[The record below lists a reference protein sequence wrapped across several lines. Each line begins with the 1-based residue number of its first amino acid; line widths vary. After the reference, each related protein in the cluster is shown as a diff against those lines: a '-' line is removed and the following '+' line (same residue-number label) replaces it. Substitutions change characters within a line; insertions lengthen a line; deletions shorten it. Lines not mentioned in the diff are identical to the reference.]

1 MENQQKKGV
10 SRRQFLGT
18 AAIGMAGVAL
28 FSPLGSCKPKAVAT
42 STDIKLGFIGM
53 GQQAM
58 FLLNGFMQIPGVEV
72 VAGCDVY
79 GVKRQRFEKR
89 VKAFY
94 EKAGKKAEVQ
104 TYEKFEE
111 LLARPD
117 INAVVIAV
125 PDHSHARIAI
135 AALKAGKDVYL
146 EKPMTF
152 TIKEGQELKKVVRE
166 NNRIFGLG
174 SQQRSSAEFQHAVK
188 LVQEGAIGKITK
200 VNAYVGAPP
209 KPYDLPE
216 ETLPADLNW
225 DLWLGSLPNPIHY
238 NSQLNPPITI
248 EPEQNEQFW
257 GGWRWYK
264 EMGGGFTTDWGA
276 HMFDIAQWGLGMDK
290 NGPVEISP
298 IGDGTEFMQFKYA
311 NGVVMSSEPFNEEK
325 MKGVKF
331 WGENGWIEVS
341 RGYFKASD
349 SKFDLPESAT
359 KTDGPYETRIP
370 HQINFIEA
378 VRDRKDPVVSVE
390 IGHSSCTVCTLG
402 NIACELKRTVKWD
415 PVNEVFVDDLDGA
428 ATKLMHYEY
437 RAGYTLV

>member
-1 MENQQKKGV
+1 
-10 SRRQFLGT
+10 
-18 AAIGMAGVAL
+18 
-28 FSPLGSCKPKAVAT
+28 
-42 STDIKLGFIGM
+42 M

-58 FLLNGFMQIPGVEV
+58 YLLSGFLQIPGVEI

-79 GVKRQRFEKR
+79 GVKRKRFEKR

-94 EKAGKKAEVQ
+94 EKAGKQVDIQ

-111 LLARPD
+111 LLARTD

-135 AALKAGKDVYL
+135 AACKAGKDVYL

-152 TIKEGQELKKVVRE
+152 TIKEGQELRKVVRE
-166 NNRIFGLG
+166 TNRIFGLG

-188 LVQEGAIGKITK
+188 LVQDGAIGKITK

-216 ETLPADLNW
+216 EPVPADLNW
-225 DLWLGSLPNPIHY
+225 DLWLGSLPTPIHY
-238 NSQLNPPITI
+238 NAQLDPPITI
-248 EPEQNEQFW
+248 DPEQNEQFW

-298 IGDGTEFMQFKYA
+298 IGDGTEYMQFKYA
-311 NGVVMSSEPFNEEK
+311 SGTIMTSEPFNDEK

-341 RGYFKASD
+341 RGYFKGSD
-349 SKFDLPESAT
+349 SKFDLPASAT
-359 KTDGPYETRIP
+359 ANDGPYETRIP
-370 HQINFIEA
+370 HQLNFVEA
-378 VRDRKDPVVSVE
+378 VRSRKDPVVPVE
-390 IGHSSCTVCTLG
+390 IGHSSCTVCNLG
-402 NIACELKRTVKWD
+402 NIACELKRTIKWD
-415 PVNEVFVDDLDGA
+415 PATETFVDDADGA
-428 ATKLMHYEY
+428 ATKLLHYEY
-437 RAGYTLV
+437 RAGYTLG